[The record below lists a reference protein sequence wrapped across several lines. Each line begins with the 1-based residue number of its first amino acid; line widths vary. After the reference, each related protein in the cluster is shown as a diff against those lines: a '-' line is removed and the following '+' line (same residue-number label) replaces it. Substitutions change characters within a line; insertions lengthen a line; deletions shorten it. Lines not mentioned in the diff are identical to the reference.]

1 LGAAVIRCRESDKDQ
16 IKIDNRAANKLQ
28 RSSLKMSENTKT
40 EKIVGVKG
48 MNDILPAD
56 APLWELFENTV
67 QTVLKSYGFQQI
79 RTPIVEPTALFARGL
94 GEVTDIVEKE
104 MYSFTDSMN
113 GDHLTLRP
121 ESTAGVVRAALEH
134 NLTYDGPKRLW
145 YAGPMFR
152 HERPQR
158 GRYRQFH
165 QIGAEAIGFTGPDID
180 AELIML
186 CQRLWDDLG
195 LDNIKLELNS
205 IGNADERHRHRTDLV
220 AYFEKHAELLD
231 ADAKRRLHSNPLRIL
246 DTKNPAMQQ
255 MVNAAPKLLDY
266 LDPESLAH
274 FEGVQK
280 ILRHNNI
287 PFTINPRLVRG
298 MDYYNRTVFEWVTD
312 QLGAQG
318 TVCGGGRYDPLVE
331 MFGGK
336 PTPACGF
343 AIGVERVLDLMKASG
358 ERFAPN
364 QCDVYLV
371 HQGDAA
377 QLQAFVLAERLR
389 DAGLDV
395 VLHCASAGA
404 GSSFK
409 SQMKRAD
416 ASGAAF
422 AVIIGEDEIAK
433 NVAAVKSLRSDDAEN
448 NQATVPFD
456 GVTNYV
462 VDQIVGADEHDHS
475 ENIHY
480 HH

>member
-1 LGAAVIRCRESDKDQ
+1 
-16 IKIDNRAANKLQ
+16 
-28 RSSLKMSENTKT
+28 MSENKKI
-40 EKIVGVKG
+40 EKIVAVKG
-48 MNDILPAD
+48 MNDILPAE

-67 QTVLKSYGFQQI
+67 HSVLKSYGFQRI

-94 GEVTDIVEKE
+94 GAVTDIVEKE

-113 GDHLTLRP
+113 GDNLTLRP
-121 ESTAGVVRAALEH
+121 ECTASVVRAALEH

-145 YAGPMFR
+145 YSGPMFR

-165 QIGAEAIGFTGPDID
+165 QIGAEALGFTGPDID

-186 CQRLWDDLG
+186 CLRLWDDLG
-195 LDNIKLELNS
+195 LQDIRLELNS
-205 IGNADERHRHRTDLV
+205 IGDAQERSRHRADLI
-220 AYFEKHAELLD
+220 AYFEQHKELLD
-231 ADAKRRLHSNPLRIL
+231 ADAQRRLYSNPLRIL
-246 DTKNPAMQQ
+246 DTKNPAMQE
-255 MVNAAPKLLDY
+255 MVNGAPQLLDY
-266 LDPESLAH
+266 LGEESRAH

-280 ILRHNNI
+280 ILNHNNV

-343 AIGVERVLDLMKASG
+343 AMGVERLLELMKVSG
-358 ERFAPN
+358 EQYTPN

-371 HQGDAA
+371 HQSEPA
-377 QLQAFVLAERLR
+377 QLQAFVMAERLR
-389 DAGLDV
+389 SAGLDV

-404 GSSFK
+404 GGSFK
-409 SQMKRAD
+409 SQMKKAD

-422 AVIIGEDEIAK
+422 AVIIGDDE
-433 NVAAVKSLRSDDAEN
+433 VANATATVKSLRAEEGGS
-448 NQATVPFD
+448 NQVSIPFD
-456 GVTNYV
+456 SVTDYI
-462 VDQIVGADEHDHS
+462 VDQIVDDHDHGHDH
-475 ENIHY
+475 EHVHY
-480 HH
+480 HP